1 MPTALVLM
9 VRVEVPEPPEV
20 KEMLVGFSP
29 APLPVEGV
37 IVSLNVIVPMNPFTL
52 VRLIVVEPEAPT
64 GILTLAGFAAIA
76 KSVTL
81 TLTIVECTSDPAVA
95 VMVIV

>member
-1 MPTALVLM
+1 MPVALVLM
-9 VRVEVPEPPEV
+9 ASVDVPEPPEV
-20 KEMLVGFSP
+20 KEMLVGFG
-29 APLPVEGV
+29 AAVTPLVGD
-37 IVSLNVIVPMNPFTL
+37 IVSLNASVPMNPFTL

-64 GILTLAGFAAIA
+64 GILTLTGFAAIA

>member
-1 MPTALVLM
+1 VLT
-9 VRVEVPEPPEV
+9 VRVDVPEPPEV
-20 KEMLVGFSP
+20 KVMLVGFSP
-29 APLPVEGV
+29 APIPVEGD
-37 IVSLNVIVPMNPFTL
+37 IVSLNASVPMNPFTL
-52 VRLIVVEPEAPT
+52 VRLIVDEPEAPT

-81 TLTIVECTSDPAVA
+81 TLTIVECTIDPAVA

>member
-1 MPTALVLM
+1 
-9 VRVEVPEPPEV
+9 
-20 KEMLVGFSP
+20 
-29 APLPVEGV
+29 
-37 IVSLNVIVPMNPFTL
+37 MNPFTL
-52 VRLIVVEPEAPT
+52 VRLIVDEPEAPT

>member
-1 MPTALVLM
+1 LPTALVLM

-29 APLPVEGV
+29 ALIPVEGV
-37 IVSLNVIVPMNPFTL
+37 MVSHNVIVPMNPFTL

-64 GILTLAGFAAIA
+64 GILILAGFAAIA

>member
-29 APLPVEGV
+29 ALIPVEGV
-37 IVSLNVIVPMNPFTL
+37 MVSLNVIVPMNPFTL

-81 TLTIVECTSDPAVA
+81 TLTSVECTSDPAVA

>member
-1 MPTALVLM
+1 LM
-9 VRVEVPEPPEV
+9 ASVDVPEPPEV
-20 KEMLVGFSP
+20 KEMLVGFG
-29 APLPVEGV
+29 AAVTPLVGD
-37 IVSLNVIVPMNPFTL
+37 IVSLNASVPMNPFTL

-64 GILTLAGFAAIA
+64 GILTLTGFAAIA

>member
-1 MPTALVLM
+1 LPALLVLM

-29 APLPVEGV
+29 ALIPVEGV
-37 IVSLNVIVPMNPFTL
+37 IVSLSATVPMNPFTL

-81 TLTIVECTSDPAVA
+81 TLTIVECTIDPAVA

>member
-1 MPTALVLM
+1 MPALLVLM

-20 KEMLVGFSP
+20 KVMLVGFSP
-29 APLPVEGV
+29 APIPVEGD
-37 IVSLNVIVPMNPFTL
+37 IVSLSATVPMNPFTL
-52 VRLIVVEPEAPT
+52 VRLIVDEPEAPT

-81 TLTIVECTSDPAVA
+81 TLTIVECTIDPAVA